1 MMFFSLYCLFIF
13 MTIVRFFIIA
23 SKKIRYHIKYKAL
36 NTKKKDIDHLMKSSK
51 LTHLDLEY
59 YYYWDPY

>member
-1 MMFFSLYCLFIF
+1 MFFSLYCLFIF

-23 SKKIRYHIKYKAL
+23 SKKIRYLSLENDKIKKR
-36 NTKKKDIDHLMKSSK
+36 NIDHLMKSSE

-59 YYYWDPY
+59 YYYWNSY